1 MKYKHK
7 LIIIA
12 IILLV
17 LFITFF
23 IMTIQKENI
32 KFNDNLILLETKAKS
47 YLTYNYQPILIEKT
61 ITLEEL
67 YNKEIVPKLY
77 YNFSECNKKSYIT
90 IVKKN
95 NFYEMTTTLICSNKT
110 ETIKTYFN

>member
-1 MKYKHK
+1 MNYKQK

-12 IILLV
+12 IILTF
-17 LFITFF
+17 LFTTLYIKT
-23 IMTIQKENI
+23 TQKENT
-32 KFNDNLILLETKAKS
+32 KFNENLIILETKAKS
-47 YLTYNYQPILIEKT
+47 YLTHNYQPIVTEKT

-67 YNKEIVPKLY
+67 YEKEIIPKLY
-77 YNFSECNKKSYIT
+77 YNFTECNQKSYIT
-90 IVKKN
+90 ITKKE